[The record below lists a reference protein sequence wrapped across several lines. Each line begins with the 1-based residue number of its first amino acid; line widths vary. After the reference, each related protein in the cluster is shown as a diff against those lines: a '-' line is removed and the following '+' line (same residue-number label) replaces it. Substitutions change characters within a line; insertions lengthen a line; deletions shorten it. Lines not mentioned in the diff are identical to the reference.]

1 MSTTA
6 AIRKEEK
13 EIRIKN
19 AIEAKIREI
28 WPEYEIKNA
37 EFNYQLR
44 QARADKRRANKFK
57 NTHTK
62 EELKDIYLCTYTHY
76 INENECTKTTLTLY
90 TALNLTAYQL
100 AAAYCFNDAALNWT
114 GQEFKNNVLE
124 IK

>member
-1 MSTTA
+1 MSTA

-13 EIRIKN
+13 ETRIKIT
-19 AIEAKIREI
+19 IENKIREI

-37 EFNYQLR
+37 EFKYHLR
-44 QARADKRRANKFK
+44 QARVDKRRANKFK

-76 INENECTKTTLTLY
+76 INADRCTKTTLTLY
-90 TALNLTAYQL
+90 TALSLTAYQL

-114 GQEFKNNVLE
+114 GEEFKNNILN
-124 IK
+124 IN